1 MKKKISKVSWVLAA
15 DVLAELRGCQ
25 DCKDNP
31 AVFLTAKK
39 VRCYRAHWEKLAD
52 GQDIAAELE
61 TPLLVKEVG
70 PDRVYLVEAEEGVE

>member
-25 DCKDNP
+25 DCKENP

-39 VRCYRAHWEKLAD
+39 VRCCRVHWEKLAD
-52 GQDIAAELE
+52 DQDITSELE
-61 TPLLVKEVG
+61 VPLLVKEVG
-70 PDRVYLVEAEEGVE
+70 PDRVYLVDTKEGAK